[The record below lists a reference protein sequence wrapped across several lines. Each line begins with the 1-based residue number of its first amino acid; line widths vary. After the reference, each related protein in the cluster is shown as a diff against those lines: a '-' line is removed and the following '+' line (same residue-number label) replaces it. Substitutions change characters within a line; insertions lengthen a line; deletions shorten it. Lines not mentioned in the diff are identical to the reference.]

1 MAKRPAVV
9 AIPAL
14 EPAEALVALVGELER
29 ARVDVI
35 VVDDGSGSGSR
46 AVFDRCALAGAV
58 VVHLARNGGKGRA
71 LRVAFETAAQSFPGA
86 GVVTAD
92 ADGQHTPG
100 DILAVRAVL
109 DAAGGRT
116 FTGAPGMRA
125 RPRPL
130 VLGVR
135 SFGAETPLRSRF
147 GNAVSSLAFRVAS
160 GAALGDTQTGLRG
173 LPAEHLAWAR
183 SLPGDRY
190 EYEYAMLVRAVR
202 DGIGLVHVPIETVY
216 EDDNAGSHF
225 RPVRDSLRVLG
236 PVLTFAASGS
246 VAAVLDTGLFWLLTV
261 LGLPIPAALAGARAV
276 SAVVNFSS
284 NRWWVFRGGRRVPLA
299 RAAARYAM
307 LALGI
312 LLAGTVLVDV
322 LAGLGVPVLIAKV
335 SADLLLFC
343 GSFAVQ
349 RLVVFRRPRGGRDGS
364 DEAAPTVGP
373 GAYADDRTAGT
384 QEVEAARARV

>member
-14 EPAEALVALVGELER
+14 EPGEALVALVGELER

-35 VVDDGSGSGSR
+35 VVDDGSGPGSR

-92 ADGQHTPG
+92 ADGQHMPR

-109 DAAGGRT
+109 DAAG
-116 FTGAPGMRA
+116 ARA

-173 LPAEHLAWAR
+173 IPAEHLAWAR